1 MFGATGGER
10 IVYRLPRPTPG
21 GGTALSLTPPEFLE
35 RDSLCSLLDLEH
47 RHDHALRLRLNPNA
61 RHFFPLLQ
69 IDHRH
74 HVAERRRDIHRLAIR
89 REREPE
95 RIRGGWNRV
104 LVREVGRG
112 VDVHQVE
119 PAVAH
124 HDELAIGR
132 DGDAVAG
139 AALPG

>member
-21 GGTALSLTPPEFLE
+21 GGTALSLTPSSSSS
-35 RDSLCSLLDLEH
+35 DSLCSLLEH

-61 RHFFPLLQ
+61 PHFFSLLQ
-69 IDHRH
+69 IDHRQ
-74 HVAERRRDIHRLAIR
+74 HVAERRRGIHRLAIR

-95 RIRGGWNRV
+95 RIRGAWNRV
-104 LVREVGRG
+104 LVRKVGRG
-112 VDVHQVE
+112 VEVHQVE

-124 HDELAIGR
+124 HDELAIER
-132 DGDAVAG
+132 DGDAMS
-139 AALPG
+139 LMP